1 MHSYD
6 VKHLS
11 EPVLEISDKL
21 HSILYAA
28 DDDFDPLLIMDQMVP
43 SRLFLVRF
51 YVGGGGEFGRPLYKK
66 ELTGY
71 DCESGLLYPTQTERL
86 DTLQS
91 LIESQT
97 YGSSDTH
104 LTRIIARNSSTGE
117 TLTLKAAISKTL
129 IEELVDLYE
138 FAW

>member
-1 MHSYD
+1 M
-6 VKHLS
+6 HLS
-11 EPVLEISDKL
+11 EPVLDVSNKL
-21 HSILYAA
+21 HSILYTTN
-28 DDDFDPLLIMDQMVP
+28 DDSEPLLIMDRIVP

-51 YVGGGGEFGRPLYKK
+51 YVGGGGEFSRPLYKR

-71 DCESGLLYPTQTERL
+71 DYESGLVYPTQTERL

-97 YGSSDTH
+97 YGSSDTF
-104 LTRIIARNSSTGE
+104 LSRIAVRNSTTRE
-117 TLTLKAAISKTL
+117 TLTLKATISKIL
-129 IEELVDLYE
+129 VEELVALYE